1 MAILSEF
8 PTTQWTITL
17 STTPSTTLMP
27 ADITVSGNAVSSVSG
42 AGTTWMLILRDPV
55 AILPPS
61 SVTITGSTVVSTE
74 NAEIAGFMQQI
85 RNLLRIGM
93 DAADLPDATIRQLS
107 YLRKAEFSVYEETKK
122 TEAQYD
128 TAIMNDPA
136 MRDRFRIAAMYHT
149 AALLVP
155 ALPDIVREEFQ
166 QEYRQY
172 VQMDGDEKIAL
183 FLNAAKDAI
192 QEEIT
197 ATASISNVGELGTSY
212 TRYTAF

>member
-1 MAILSEF
+1 
-8 PTTQWTITL
+8 
-17 STTPSTTLMP
+17 MP